1 LHWIAQ
7 KLDLQAQQVEHLIK
21 KHKGKSFKDYIMF
34 LRIEI
39 AKERLRSSH
48 ASEKSIAESCGFKN
62 VIEMEKYFFRFCRI
76 TPYKFRKEN
85 QVA

>member
-1 LHWIAQ
+1 MA
-7 KLDLQAQQVEHLIK
+7 
-21 KHKGKSFKDYIMF
+21 

-48 ASEKSIAESCGFKN
+48 SSVASIAESCGFKN
-62 VIEMEKYFFRFCRI
+62 VSEMEKYFSKFCRI
-76 TPYKFRKEN
+76 TPLKYRKEN